1 MKKSISRKILEILV
15 LVSAPLTT
23 LFITPT
29 ISADPFNVSKM
40 LILVPISFGI
50 LGLSIVMYKE
60 SNSPSKRIFVFL
72 LGFFV
77 LQMLLVLFIS
87 GSPFVN
93 QIFGVDGRRTGFLTY
108 LGLSSLALGAFLVI
122 NIVKLAKLSVAII
135 ATGVVSAIYGL
146 IQNFNLDPIEWANP
160 YNNIVGFLGNPNF
173 QSSFLGMTGS
183 CVFALLLKPKLI
195 SALRVFAILYIGV
208 TLFLIKQSNSQ
219 QGFLV
224 FGFSSL
230 VVGLIFLL
238 GIQKF
243 RKRNVVLPITF
254 LVFIATTI
262 TVLGTLNHGPLGE
275 FLYKSSV
282 RQRGFYWHAALE
294 MIKSH
299 PLFGVG
305 MDSYGDWYFELRS
318 KNAGFYSP
326 TATSNSA
333 HNVFLDLGSNGGVP
347 LLLMYVGIVG
357 LAIWSVFKYLKANK
371 DFNWAVA
378 GVIGTFVGYLLQS
391 FISINQIGLAVW
403 GWILL
408 GALIGLNSDQA
419 SNPTAGNITSLEKKG
434 SGFKASR
441 RSNGRESKSLW
452 IMTTGF
458 AIGLALAFPAFK
470 ADVNFRK
477 AASSTSANEIIA
489 AALAYPESDQR
500 TITTVTLLARS
511 NLLDQARTLTDH
523 VLKKNP
529 RFYSAWELKYQLTDK
544 SSKEFEEVLA
554 SMAKL
559 NPNAKIGP

>member
-1 MKKSISRKILEILV
+1 MTKSTSRNLLEILV
-15 LVSAPLTT
+15 LVCAPLTT

-60 SNSPSKRIFVFL
+60 SNNPSKRIFIFL

-135 ATGVVSAIYGL
+135 ATGGVSAIYGL

-230 VVGLIFLL
+230 AVGLIFLL
-238 GIQKF
+238 GFQKF
-243 RKRNVVLPITF
+243 RKKYVILP
-254 LVFIATTI
+254 
-262 TVLGTLNHGPLGE
+262 TL
-275 FLYKSSV
+275 Y
-282 RQRGFYWHAALE
+282 
-294 MIKSH
+294 
-299 PLFGVG
+299 
-305 MDSYGDWYFELRS
+305 
-318 KNAGFYSP
+318 
-326 TATSNSA
+326 
-333 HNVFLDLGSNGGVP
+333 
-347 LLLMYVGIVG
+347 LLLTRI
-357 LAIWSVFKYLKANK
+357 
-371 DFNWAVA
+371 
-378 GVIGTFVGYLLQS
+378 
-391 FISINQIGLAVW
+391 
-403 GWILL
+403 
-408 GALIGLNSDQA
+408 
-419 SNPTAGNITSLEKKG
+419 
-434 SGFKASR
+434 
-441 RSNGRESKSLW
+441 
-452 IMTTGF
+452 
-458 AIGLALAFPAFK
+458 
-470 ADVNFRK
+470 
-477 AASSTSANEIIA
+477 
-489 AALAYPESDQR
+489 
-500 TITTVTLLARS
+500 
-511 NLLDQARTLTDH
+511 
-523 VLKKNP
+523 
-529 RFYSAWELKYQLTDK
+529 
-544 SSKEFEEVLA
+544 
-554 SMAKL
+554 
-559 NPNAKIGP
+559 